1 MLGTLMVSHRR
12 YGQKVNRHRHTQVSK
27 QGRGKLAGRDTG
39 WQKEGDRGEGR
50 ERRKIELNW
59 ECPKGK
65 LMKSRKGRRGN
76 SSVLGNVLMG
86 SWARSKVGL
95 LTVED
100 SLFLFLSTGP
110 SAHLGSSSQQLREFG

>member
-1 MLGTLMVSHRR
+1 MAERR
-12 YGQKVNRHRHTQVSK
+12 
-27 QGRGKLAGRDTG
+27 G
-39 WQKEGDRGEGR
+39 WVRGERR
-50 ERRKIELNW
+50 ERGKIELNW

-65 LMKSRKGRRGN
+65 LITSRKGQRGN
-76 SSVLGNVLMG
+76 SGVLGNVLTKI
-86 SWARSKVGL
+86 WVHWKVGL